1 MRQNWLHS
9 EVDNHSFVSGNE
21 TFNFQGDWIKLA
33 RSESSA
39 AKLHKENA
47 WFQYFKSLES
57 MPLILPRQV
66 SFFNNRVLMT
76 SSIYGESASE
86 RFLNDNLSEREF
98 GIICKALLEFQK
110 LPVEEDAVKPSG
122 SLYAGRVERLGAA
135 QDIKEWFKPL
145 LENIPELTY
154 SHGDYHLGN
163 ILLTERGVGVVDPGE
178 YPVFDPRYDWAKLYH
193 SLRGYNHLI
202 EDVNFIIDSNIEAKF
217 FEHCPYP
224 REEIEKLTGFL
235 FLTMLP
241 LHQRGN
247 QLKILNKANEILEP
261 LGLRKVYLSDYSA
274 KSELYVDFDGT
285 IVSLEKDFMEGE
297 PNEELITVLRDY
309 YENNKR
315 IVIYTARGMKSN
327 NGDLAIIEKNVKPR
341 IAEWLRLHNVPYHE
355 LIVGKPFWEIL
366 IDDRVKNIEDV
377 NSWIF

>member
-1 MRQNWLHS
+1 M
-9 EVDNHSFVSGNE
+9 DNHSFVSGNE

-47 WFQYFKSLES
+47 WFQYFKSLEHV
-57 MPLILPRQV
+57 PLILPRNV

-76 SSIYGESASE
+76 SSIYGDSSSE

-98 GIICKALLEFQK
+98 GHICKALLEFQA
-110 LPVEEDAVKPSG
+110 LPVSPEAVRPEG
-122 SLYAGRVERLGAA
+122 SLYEGRMGRLGAA
-135 QDIKEWFKPL
+135 QDVKDWFRPV
-145 LENIPELTY
+145 LENTPELAY

-202 EDVNFIIDSNIEAKF
+202 EDVPYRIDSSLEAAF
-217 FEHCPYP
+217 FEHCPFP

-241 LHQRGN
+241 LHQRSN
-247 QLKILNKANEILEP
+247 QLRILAKANEILEP
-261 LGLRKVYLSDYSA
+261 LGLRKVYISDYST
-274 KSELYVDFDGT
+274 KSELFVDFDGT
-285 IVSLEKDFMEGE
+285 IVSLEKDFMHGS
-297 PNEELITVLRDY
+297 PNEELIAILRDY
-309 YENNKR
+309 YDNGKR

-327 NGDLAIIEKNVKPR
+327 NGDIAIIEEKVKPR
-341 IAEWLRLHNVPYHE
+341 IAEWLRLHSVPYHE
-355 LIVGKPFWEIL
+355 LRIGKPFFEIL
-366 IDDRVKNIEDV
+366 IDDQVKNIEDV